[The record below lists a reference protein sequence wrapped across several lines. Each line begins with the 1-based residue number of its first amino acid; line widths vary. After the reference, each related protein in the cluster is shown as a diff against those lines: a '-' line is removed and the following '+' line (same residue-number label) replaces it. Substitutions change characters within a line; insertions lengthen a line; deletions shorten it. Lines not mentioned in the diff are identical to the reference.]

1 MKTMKRFTALVLT
14 LVMAAML
21 AVSAYAAT
29 VVVKYKV
36 YVYTSQLT
44 FKQYDYSSSTTPS
57 TRNLTIL
64 ADSSLGSGSA
74 LFHVKYVNNTLAYC
88 IQPGV
93 RSDDSSNYVQG
104 SSGCWYNLPAS
115 VQSGIALALACGYP
129 SAEYGTAYG
138 DNNSSDIIGAEKWAA
153 TQAVIWDLICEYRS
167 PYDYRSWGSS
177 PFYGCVDTSRYP
189 TFALWYEKITAAM
202 QSAADIPSFAATSS
216 RWCDTIELTKD
227 TSGNYSASV
236 TDTNG
241 VLSDFNFAANSG
253 NGITFT
259 QRGNTLTITATPEAA
274 KGLSTE
280 KTYSATGSAYGI
292 DPDEA
297 VLCWYDSTGKY
308 QSLASYTGVGRDP
321 VKAYIKIKA
330 TVMEDKGS
338 LTINK
343 TDADTG
349 KALAGVTYRLY
360 DSAGNKVADAITDT
374 DGKAVFS
381 DLPLGSYTY
390 QEISAPEG
398 YVVDSTKYPIT
409 ITASALNITATRT
422 NALGKASVEIS
433 KVDADSKS
441 PLQNAGF
448 RLYDASGSQVAEGYT
463 DANGKLMFAN
473 LKLGSYTC
481 KEFQAPTGYELDETA
496 FPITLNQN
504 GQILEITRENKL
516 ITGSIEILK
525 VDADTGKAL
534 AGVVYRLF
542 DSEGNKI
549 ADGTTDANGKVTF
562 DTLKPGKYSYQEIST
577 VDGYQLD
584 DTKYDFSLTSENLN
598 VKVTR
603 ENKPVKGC
611 LTVHKVDVTGSPL
624 AGVEL
629 LLETSADGQTWAEAG
644 KITTDKTGIAKWD
657 DLKIGAQYRII
668 EAKAPAGYTLMT
680 EPVFTGVL
688 EANSPDVTI
697 TVCNS
702 AGFVLPFTGGV
713 GFTTYFLFAAL
724 MLCMGVYFCKKSN
737 ITKEI
742 NRT

>member
-1 MKTMKRFTALVLT
+1 MKTFKRFTALVLA

-74 LFHVKYVNNTLAYC
+74 LYHVKYVNGALAYC

-93 RSDDSSNYVQG
+93 RSDDSGNYVQG

-129 SAEYGTAYG
+129 SAEYGSAYG
-138 DNNSSDIIGAEKWAA
+138 DSNSSDIIDAEKWAA

-177 PFYGCVDTSRYP
+177 PFYNCVDTSRYP
-189 TFALWYEKITAAM
+189 TFALWYSEIVDAM
-202 QSAADIPSFAATSS
+202 QSATDIPSFAATSS

-227 TSGNYSASV
+227 SSGNYSASV

-241 VLSDFNFAANSG
+241 VLGDFNFSSNNG
-253 NGITFT
+253 NGITFS
-259 QRGNTLTITATPEAA
+259 QRGNTLTITATAEAA

-308 QSLASYTGVGRDP
+308 QSLASYTGTGLDP
-321 VKAYIKIKA
+321 VRAYIKIKA
-330 TVMEDKGS
+330 TVVDEKGS
-338 LTINK
+338 LTLNK

-360 DSAGNKVADAITDT
+360 DSAGNKVADVTTGT
-374 DGKAVFS
+374 DGKAVFA
-381 DLPLGSYTY
+381 DLPLSSYTY

-398 YVVDSTKYPIT
+398 YVVDDTKYQIT
-409 ITASALNITATRT
+409 ITTETLNITETRT
-422 NALGKASVEIS
+422 N
-433 KVDADSKS
+433 
-441 PLQNAGF
+441 
-448 RLYDASGSQVAEGYT
+448 
-463 DANGKLMFAN
+463 
-473 LKLGSYTC
+473 
-481 KEFQAPTGYELDETA
+481 
-496 FPITLNQN
+496 
-504 GQILEITRENKL
+504 TRAK
-516 ITGSIEILK
+516 GSI
-525 VDADTGKAL
+525 
-534 AGVVYRLF
+534 
-542 DSEGNKI
+542 
-549 ADGTTDANGKVTF
+549 
-562 DTLKPGKYSYQEIST
+562 T
-577 VDGYQLD
+577 V
-584 DTKYDFSLTSENLN
+584 
-598 VKVTR
+598 R
-603 ENKPVKGC
+603 
-611 LTVHKVDVTGSPL
+611 KVDVTGSPL
-624 AGVEL
+624 TGAEL
-629 LLETSADGQTWAEAG
+629 MLETSADGQTWMEVG
-644 KITTDKTGIAKWD
+644 KITPDSTGVAKWEN
-657 DLKIGAQYRII
+657 LKIGAQYRVT
-668 EAKAPAGYTLMT
+668 ETKAPAGYTLLT
-680 EPVFTGVL
+680 EPLFTGAL
-688 EANSPDVTI
+688 DSSNRDITI
-697 TVCNS
+697 TACNS

-713 GFTTYFLFAAL
+713 GFTPYILFAAL

-737 ITKEI
+737 IKKETTK
-742 NRT
+742 

>member
-1 MKTMKRFTALVLT
+1 MKTMKHFTALVLA

-74 LFHVKYVNNTLAYC
+74 LYHLKYVNGTVAYC

-129 SAEYGTAYG
+129 SAEYGIAYG
-138 DNNSSDIIGAEKWAA
+138 DSNSGDIVNAEKWAA
-153 TQAVIWDLICEYRS
+153 TQAIIWDLICEYRS

-177 PFYGCVDTSRYP
+177 PFYNCVDTSRYP
-189 TFALWYEKITAAM
+189 TFALWYSEIVDAM
-202 QSAADIPSFAATSS
+202 QSATDIPSFAATSS

-227 TSGNYSASV
+227 ASGNYSASV
-236 TDTNG
+236 TDNNG
-241 VLSDFNFAANSG
+241 VLGDFNFSSNNG
-253 NGITFT
+253 NGITFS

-274 KGLSTE
+274 KSLSTE

-330 TVMEDKGS
+330 TVADEVGS

-343 TDADTG
+343 VDADTG
-349 KALAGVTYRLY
+349 KALAGVTYRLF
-360 DSAGNKVADAITDT
+360 DSAGNKITDVTTGT
-374 DGKAVFS
+374 DGMAVFS
-381 DLPLGSYTY
+381 DLPLGSYSY

-398 YVVDSTKYPIT
+398 YVVDNTKYQIT
-409 ITASALNITATRT
+409 ITTGTLNITETRT
-422 NALGKASVEIS
+422 NIMAKG
-433 KVDADSKS
+433 
-441 PLQNAGF
+441 
-448 RLYDASGSQVAEGYT
+448 
-463 DANGKLMFAN
+463 
-473 LKLGSYTC
+473 
-481 KEFQAPTGYELDETA
+481 
-496 FPITLNQN
+496 
-504 GQILEITRENKL
+504 
-516 ITGSIEILK
+516 
-525 VDADTGKAL
+525 
-534 AGVVYRLF
+534 
-542 DSEGNKI
+542 
-549 ADGTTDANGKVTF
+549 
-562 DTLKPGKYSYQEIST
+562 
-577 VDGYQLD
+577 
-584 DTKYDFSLTSENLN
+584 SLT
-598 VKVTR
+598 VR
-603 ENKPVKGC
+603 
-611 LTVHKVDVTGSPL
+611 KVDVTGSPL
-624 AGVEL
+624 AGAEL
-629 LLETSADGQTWAEAG
+629 LLETSTDGQTWTAVG

-657 DLKIGAQYRII
+657 DLKIGAQYRVT
-668 EAKAPAGYTLMT
+668 ETKAPTGYTLMA
-680 EPVFTGVL
+680 EPLFTGTL
-688 EANSPDVTI
+688 DNTNPDVTI
-697 TVCNS
+697 TACNS

-713 GFTTYFLFAAL
+713 GFTTYFMFAAL
-724 MLCMGVYFCKKSN
+724 MLCMSVYFCKKTN
-737 ITKEI
+737 LIKEKTK
-742 NRT
+742 

>member
-1 MKTMKRFTALVLT
+1 MKHFTALVLA

-74 LFHVKYVNNTLAYC
+74 LYHLKYVNGTVAYC

-129 SAEYGTAYG
+129 SAEYGIAYG
-138 DNNSSDIIGAEKWAA
+138 DSNSGDIVNAEKWAA
-153 TQAVIWDLICEYRS
+153 TQAIIWDLICEYRS

-177 PFYGCVDTSRYP
+177 PFYNCVDTSRYP
-189 TFALWYEKITAAM
+189 TFALWYSEIVDAM
-202 QSAADIPSFAATSS
+202 QSATDIPSFAATSS

-227 TSGNYSASV
+227 ASGNYSASV
-236 TDTNG
+236 TDGNG
-241 VLSDFNFAANSG
+241 VLDDFNFASNSG

-308 QSLASYTGVGRDP
+308 QSLASYTGTGLDP
-321 VKAYIKIKA
+321 VRAYIKIKA
-330 TVMEDKGS
+330 TVTEDKGS

-360 DSAGNKVADAITDT
+360 DSAGNKVADVTTGT

-390 QEISAPEG
+390 QEISAPSG
-398 YVVDSTKYPIT
+398 YVADDTKYQIT
-409 ITASALNITATRT
+409 ITSTTLNITETRT

-433 KVDADSKS
+433 KVDADSNT
-441 PLQNAGF
+441 PLQGAGF

-463 DANGKLMFAN
+463 DANGKLTFTG

-481 KEFQAPTGYELDETA
+481 KEFQAPAGYELDDTV
-496 FPITLNQN
+496 FPIVLNQN
-504 GQILEITRENKL
+504 GQVLKVTRENKL

-525 VDADTGKAL
+525 VDADTKQPL

-542 DSEGNKI
+542 DADGNKI
-549 ADGTTDANGKVTF
+549 TDGTTDANGKVTF
-562 DTLKPGKYSYQEIST
+562 DNLKPGKYSYQEIST

-584 DTKYDFSLTSENLN
+584 ETKYDFSLTSENLN

-611 LTVHKVDVTGSPL
+611 LTVRKVDVTGSPL
-624 AGVEL
+624 AGAEL
-629 LLETSADGQTWAEAG
+629 MLETSTDGKTWSEVG
-644 KITTDKTGIAKWD
+644 RVTTDKTGIAKWS
-657 DLKIGAQYRII
+657 DLKTGAQYRVT
-668 EAKAPAGYTLMT
+668 ETKTPAGYTLLT
-680 EPVFTGVL
+680 EPLFSGTL
-688 EANSPDVTI
+688 DSSNRDVTI
-697 TVCNS
+697 TACNN
-702 AGFVLPFTGGV
+702 AGFALPFTGGT
-713 GFTTYFLFAAL
+713 GFTTYILFAVLAL
-724 MLCMGVYFCKKSN
+724 MAGVCFCKKIEMKEN
-737 ITKEI
+737 TK
-742 NRT
+742 

>member
-1 MKTMKRFTALVLT
+1 MKTFKRFTALVLA

-74 LFHVKYVNNTLAYC
+74 LYHVKYVDGALAYC

-138 DNNSSDIIGAEKWAA
+138 DSNSSDIIGAEKWAA

-177 PFYGCVDTSRYP
+177 PFYNCVDTSRYP
-189 TFALWYEKITAAM
+189 TFALWYSEIVDAM
-202 QSAADIPSFAATSS
+202 QSATDIPSFAATSS

-241 VLSDFNFAANSG
+241 VLGDFNFANNSG

-259 QRGNTLTITATPEAA
+259 QRGNTLTITATAEAA

-308 QSLASYTGVGRDP
+308 QSLASYTGTGLDP
-321 VKAYIKIKA
+321 VRAYIKIKA
-330 TVMEDKGS
+330 TVTEDKGS

-349 KALAGVTYRLY
+349 KALAGVTYRLF
-360 DSAGNKVADAITDT
+360 DSAGNKIADVTTGT
-374 DGKAVFS
+374 DGKAVFA
-381 DLPLGSYTY
+381 DLPLGSYSY
-390 QEISAPEG
+390 QEISAPSG
-398 YVVDSTKYPIT
+398 YVVDNTKYQIT

-433 KVDADSKS
+433 KVEADSDT
-441 PLQNAGF
+441 PLQGAGF

-463 DANGKLMFAN
+463 DANGKLTFVD

-481 KEFQAPTGYELDETA
+481 KEFQAPTGYVLDDTA
-496 FPITLNQN
+496 FPIALNQN
-504 GQILEITRENKL
+504 GQVLKVARENKL

-525 VDADTGKAL
+525 VDADTKQPLG
-534 AGVVYRLF
+534 GVVYRLF
-542 DSEGNKI
+542 DADGNKI
-549 ADGTTDANGKVTF
+549 ADGTTDTNGKVTF
-562 DTLKPGKYSYQEIST
+562 DNLKPGSYSYQETST
-577 VDGYQLD
+577 VAGYQLD

-611 LTVHKVDVTGSPL
+611 LTVRKVDVTGSSL
-624 AGVEL
+624 VGAEL
-629 LLETSADGQTWAEAG
+629 LLETSTDGKAWTEVSR
-644 KITTDKTGIAKWD
+644 ITTDKTGIAQWT
-657 DLKIGAQYRII
+657 DLKIGAQYRVTETI
-668 EAKAPAGYTLMT
+668 APAGYTLMT
-680 EPVFTGVL
+680 EPLFTGAL
-688 EANSPDVTI
+688 DSSNPDVTI
-697 TVCNS
+697 TACNS
-702 AGFVLPFTGGV
+702 AGFVLPFTGSA
-713 GFTTYFLFAAL
+713 GFAPYILFAAL
-724 MLCMGVYFCKKSN
+724 ALMAGVYFCKKSN
-737 ITKEI
+737 IKEK
-742 NRT
+742 N

>member
-1 MKTMKRFTALVLT
+1 MKTMKRFTALILA

-74 LFHVKYVNNTLAYC
+74 LYHVKYVNGALAYC

-138 DNNSSDIIGAEKWAA
+138 DSNSSDIIGAEKWGA

-167 PYDYRSWGSS
+167 PYDYRSWGTS
-177 PFYGCVDTSRYP
+177 PFYTCVDTSRYP
-189 TFALWYEKITAAM
+189 TFALWYSEIVDAM
-202 QSAADIPSFAATSS
+202 QSATDIPSFAATSS

-241 VLSDFNFAANSG
+241 VLGDFNFANNSG
-253 NGITFT
+253 NGITFS

-274 KGLSTE
+274 KGLASE

-308 QSLASYTGVGRDP
+308 QSLASYTGTGLDP
-321 VKAYIKIKA
+321 VRAYIKIKA
-330 TVMEDKGS
+330 TVTEDKGS

-349 KALAGVTYRLY
+349 KALAGVTYWLY
-360 DSAGNKVADAITDT
+360 DASGNKVADVTTGT
-374 DGKAVFS
+374 DGMAVFS

-398 YVVDSTKYPIT
+398 YVVDDTKYPIT
-409 ITASALNITATRT
+409 ITTETLNITETRT
-422 NALGKASVEIS
+422 NALAK
-433 KVDADSKS
+433 
-441 PLQNAGF
+441 
-448 RLYDASGSQVAEGYT
+448 GSLT
-463 DANGKLMFAN
+463 IN
-473 LKLGSYTC
+473 
-481 KEFQAPTGYELDETA
+481 
-496 FPITLNQN
+496 
-504 GQILEITRENKL
+504 
-516 ITGSIEILK
+516 K

-534 AGVVYRLF
+534 AGVTYRLF
-542 DSEGNKI
+542 DSAGNKV
-549 ADGTTDANGKVTF
+549 ADATSGTNGKAVFT
-562 DTLKPGKYSYQEIST
+562 DLPLGSYIYQEISAPE
-577 VDGYQLD
+577 GYVVD
-584 DTKYDFSLTSENLN
+584 DTKYPITITTGTLNITETRTNTMAKGSLT
-598 VKVTR
+598 VR
-603 ENKPVKGC
+603 
-611 LTVHKVDVTGSPL
+611 KVDVTGSPL
-624 AGVEL
+624 AGAEL
-629 LLETSADGQTWAEAG
+629 LLETSTDGKSWTEVS
-644 KITTDKTGIAKWD
+644 KLTTDKTGVAQWN
-657 DLKIGAQYRII
+657 DLKIGVQYRVT
-668 EAKAPAGYTLMT
+668 ETKAPAGYTLMT
-680 EPVFTGVL
+680 EPLFTGTL
-688 EANSPDVTI
+688 DSDSPDVTI
-697 TVCNS
+697 TACNS

-724 MLCMGVYFCKKSN
+724 ALMAGVYFCKKSARH
-737 ITKEI
+737 EMAG
-742 NRT
+742 

>member
-1 MKTMKRFTALVLT
+1 MKVFKSMTALILA

-36 YVYTSQLT
+36 YVYTNQLT

-74 LFHVKYVNNTLAYC
+74 LYHTKYVDGALAYC

-93 RSDDSSNYVQG
+93 RSDDSRNYVQG

-177 PFYGCVDTSRYP
+177 PFFGCVDTSRYP
-189 TFALWYEKITAAM
+189 TFELWYREIVDAM
-202 QSAADIPSFAATSS
+202 QSATDIPSFAATSS

-227 TSGNYSASV
+227 ASGSYSASV

-241 VLSDFNFAANSG
+241 VLGDFNFASNSG
-253 NGITFT
+253 NGIAFT

-274 KGLSTE
+274 KGLTSE

-308 QSLASYTGVGRDP
+308 QSLASYTGTGLDP
-321 VKAYIKIKA
+321 VRAYIKIKA
-330 TVMEDKGS
+330 TVTEDKGS
-338 LTINK
+338 LTISK

-349 KALAGVTYRLY
+349 KALAGVTYRLF
-360 DSAGNKVADAITDT
+360 DSTGNKIADATT
-374 DGKAVFS
+374 GADGMAVFS

-390 QEISAPEG
+390 QEISAPSG

-409 ITASALNITATRT
+409 ITASALDITATHT
-422 NALGKASVEIS
+422 NALGKADVEIS
-433 KVDADSKS
+433 KVDADSDT
-441 PLQNAGF
+441 PLQGAGF
-448 RLYDASGSQVAEGYT
+448 RLYDASGNQVAEGYT
-463 DANGKLMFAN
+463 DANGKLTFAD

-481 KEFQAPTGYELDETA
+481 KEFQAPTGYVLDDTA
-496 FPITLNQN
+496 FSVALNQN
-504 GQILEITRENKL
+504 GQTLKVTRENKL
-516 ITGSIEILK
+516 ITSSIEILK
-525 VDADTGKAL
+525 VDADTKQPL
-534 AGVVYRLF
+534 AGVTYRIF
-542 DSEGNKI
+542 DADGNKI
-549 ADGTTDANGKVTF
+549 TDGTTDANGKVTF
-562 DTLKPGKYSYQEIST
+562 DNLKPGKYSYQEIST

-584 DTKYDFSLTSENLN
+584 ETKYDFSLTSENLN

-603 ENKPVKGC
+603 ENKPVKGY
-611 LTVHKVDVTGSPL
+611 LTVRKVDVTGSPL
-624 AGVEL
+624 AGAEL
-629 LLETSADGQTWAEAG
+629 LLETSRDGQNWAEVSI
-644 KITTDKTGIAKWD
+644 ITTDKTGVAKWD
-657 DLKIGAQYRII
+657 NLKIGVQYRIT
-668 EAKAPAGYTLMT
+668 EVKAPAGYTLMT
-680 EPVFTGVL
+680 EPLFTGTL
-688 EANSPDVTI
+688 DSSNPDVTI
-697 TVCNS
+697 TACNS
-702 AGFVLPFTGGV
+702 AGFILPFTGSA

-724 MLCMGVYFCKKSN
+724 MLCMGVYFCKKSY

-742 NRT
+742 N

>member
-1 MKTMKRFTALVLT
+1 MKTFKRFTALVLA

-104 SSGCWYNLPAS
+104 SSGCWYNLPAA

-138 DNNSSDIIGAEKWAA
+138 DSNSSDIIGAEKWAA

-189 TFALWYEKITAAM
+189 TFALWYEKITDAM

-241 VLSDFNFAANSG
+241 VLGDFNFANNSG
-253 NGITFT
+253 NGITFS
-259 QRGNTLTITATPEAA
+259 QRGNTLTITVTPEAA

-308 QSLASYTGVGRDP
+308 QSLASYTGTGLDP
-321 VKAYIKIKA
+321 VSAYIKIKA
-330 TVMEDKGS
+330 TVTEDKGS

-349 KALAGVTYRLY
+349 KALAGVTYWLY
-360 DSAGNKVADAITDT
+360 DSAGNKIADTTTGT

-381 DLPLGSYTY
+381 GLPLSSYTY

-398 YVVDSTKYPIT
+398 YV
-409 ITASALNITATRT
+409 
-422 NALGKASVEIS
+422 
-433 KVDADSKS
+433 
-441 PLQNAGF
+441 
-448 RLYDASGSQVAEGYT
+448 
-463 DANGKLMFAN
+463 M
-473 LKLGSYTC
+473 
-481 KEFQAPTGYELDETA
+481 
-496 FPITLNQN
+496 
-504 GQILEITRENKL
+504 
-516 ITGSIEILK
+516 
-525 VDADTGKAL
+525 
-534 AGVVYRLF
+534 
-542 DSEGNKI
+542 
-549 ADGTTDANGKVTF
+549 
-562 DTLKPGKYSYQEIST
+562 
-577 VDGYQLD
+577 D
-584 DTKYDFSLTSENLN
+584 DTKYQITITTGTLNITETRTNTMAKGSLTG
-598 VKVTR
+598 R
-603 ENKPVKGC
+603 
-611 LTVHKVDVTGSPL
+611 KVDVTGSPL
-624 AGVEL
+624 AGAEL
-629 LLETSADGQTWAEAG
+629 LLETSADGKNWTEVG
-644 KITTDKTGIAKWD
+644 KITTDKTGIAQWN
-657 DLKIGAQYRII
+657 DLKIGVQYRVT
-668 EAKAPAGYTLMT
+668 ETKAPAGYTLMT
-680 EPVFTGVL
+680 EPLFTGTL
-688 EANSPDVTI
+688 DSDSPDVTI
-697 TVCNS
+697 TACNS

-724 MLCMGVYFCKKSN
+724 ALMTGVYFCKKSY
-737 ITKEI
+737 ITKET
-742 NRT
+742 N

>member
-1 MKTMKRFTALVLT
+1 MKVFKSMTALILA

-74 LFHVKYVNNTLAYC
+74 LYHVKYVNGALAYC

-138 DNNSSDIIGAEKWAA
+138 DSNSSDIIGAEKWAA

-189 TFALWYEKITAAM
+189 TFALWYEKITDAM

-227 TSGNYSASV
+227 ASGNYSASV

-241 VLSDFNFAANSG
+241 VLGDFNFANNSG
-253 NGITFT
+253 NGITFS

-274 KGLSTE
+274 KGLASE

-308 QSLASYTGVGRDP
+308 QSLASYTGTGLDP
-321 VKAYIKIKA
+321 VRAYIKIKA
-330 TVMEDKGS
+330 TVTEDKGS

-349 KALAGVTYRLY
+349 KALAGVTYWLY
-360 DSAGNKVADAITDT
+360 DASGNKVADVTTGT
-374 DGKAVFS
+374 DGMAVFS

-398 YVVDSTKYPIT
+398 YVVDDTKYPIT
-409 ITASALNITATRT
+409 ITTETLNITETRT
-422 NALGKASVEIS
+422 NTMAKG
-433 KVDADSKS
+433 
-441 PLQNAGF
+441 
-448 RLYDASGSQVAEGYT
+448 
-463 DANGKLMFAN
+463 
-473 LKLGSYTC
+473 
-481 KEFQAPTGYELDETA
+481 
-496 FPITLNQN
+496 
-504 GQILEITRENKL
+504 
-516 ITGSIEILK
+516 
-525 VDADTGKAL
+525 
-534 AGVVYRLF
+534 
-542 DSEGNKI
+542 
-549 ADGTTDANGKVTF
+549 
-562 DTLKPGKYSYQEIST
+562 
-577 VDGYQLD
+577 
-584 DTKYDFSLTSENLN
+584 SLT
-598 VKVTR
+598 VR
-603 ENKPVKGC
+603 
-611 LTVHKVDVTGSPL
+611 KVDVTGSPL
-624 AGVEL
+624 AGADL
-629 LLETSADGQTWAEAG
+629 LLETSTDGQTWTEVSR
-644 KITTDKTGIAKWD
+644 ITSDKTGIAKWD

-697 TVCNS
+697 TACNS

-713 GFTTYFLFAAL
+713 GFAPYILFAAL
-724 MLCMGVYFCKKSN
+724 MLCMGVYFCKKS
-737 ITKEI
+737 IIKKET
-742 NRT
+742 N

>member
-1 MKTMKRFTALVLT
+1 MKVFKRFTALVLA

-29 VVVKYKV
+29 VVVKYRV

-74 LFHVKYVNNTLAYC
+74 LYHVKYVNGALAYC

-129 SAEYGTAYG
+129 SAEYGSAYG
-138 DNNSSDIIGAEKWAA
+138 DSNSSDIVNAEKWAA

-167 PYDYRSWGSS
+167 PYDYRSWGTS
-177 PFYGCVDTSRYP
+177 PFYTCVDTSRYP
-189 TFALWYEKITAAM
+189 TFALWYSEIVDAM
-202 QSAADIPSFAATSS
+202 QSATDIPSFAATSS
-216 RWCDTIELTKD
+216 RWRDTIELTKD
-227 TSGNYSASV
+227 ASGNYSASV

-241 VLSDFNFAANSG
+241 VLSDFNFASNSG

-330 TVMEDKGS
+330 TVTEDKGS

-349 KALAGVTYRLY
+349 KALAGVTYRLF
-360 DSAGNKVADAITDT
+360 DSAGNKIADATT
-374 DGKAVFS
+374 GANGKAVFS

-398 YVVDSTKYPIT
+398 YVVDDTKYQIT
-409 ITASALNITATRT
+409 IATEALNITETRT
-422 NALGKASVEIS
+422 NTMAKG
-433 KVDADSKS
+433 
-441 PLQNAGF
+441 
-448 RLYDASGSQVAEGYT
+448 
-463 DANGKLMFAN
+463 
-473 LKLGSYTC
+473 
-481 KEFQAPTGYELDETA
+481 
-496 FPITLNQN
+496 
-504 GQILEITRENKL
+504 
-516 ITGSIEILK
+516 
-525 VDADTGKAL
+525 
-534 AGVVYRLF
+534 
-542 DSEGNKI
+542 
-549 ADGTTDANGKVTF
+549 
-562 DTLKPGKYSYQEIST
+562 
-577 VDGYQLD
+577 
-584 DTKYDFSLTSENLN
+584 SLT
-598 VKVTR
+598 VR
-603 ENKPVKGC
+603 
-611 LTVHKVDVTGSPL
+611 KVDVTGSPL
-624 AGVEL
+624 AGAEL
-629 LLETSADGQTWAEAG
+629 LLETSTDGQTWTEVG
-644 KITTDKTGIAKWD
+644 KITTDKTGIAKWG

-697 TVCNS
+697 TACNS

-713 GFTTYFLFAAL
+713 GFAPYILFAAL
-724 MLCMGVYFCKKSN
+724 MLCMGVYFCKKS
-737 ITKEI
+737 IIKKET
-742 NRT
+742 N

>member
-1 MKTMKRFTALVLT
+1 LKTVKRFTALVLA

-74 LFHVKYVNNTLAYC
+74 LYHVKYVNGALAYC

-104 SSGCWYNLPAS
+104 SSGCWYNLPAA

-138 DNNSSDIIGAEKWAA
+138 DSNSSDIIGAEKWAA

-177 PFYGCVDTSRYP
+177 PFYNCVDTSRYP
-189 TFALWYEKITAAM
+189 TFALWYSEIVDAM
-202 QSAADIPSFAATSS
+202 QSATDIPSFAATSS

-227 TSGNYSASV
+227 SSGNYSASV

-241 VLSDFNFAANSG
+241 VLGDFNFSSNNG
-253 NGITFT
+253 NGITFS
-259 QRGNTLTITATPEAA
+259 QRGNTLTITATAEAA

-308 QSLASYTGVGRDP
+308 QSLASYTGTGLDP
-321 VKAYIKIKA
+321 VRAYIKIKA
-330 TVMEDKGS
+330 TVADEVGR

-343 TDADTG
+343 VDADTG
-349 KALAGVTYRLY
+349 KVLAGVTYRLF
-360 DSAGNKVADAITDT
+360 DSAGNKIADVTTGA

-390 QEISAPEG
+390 QEISAPDG
-398 YVVDSTKYPIT
+398 YVVDNTKYPIT
-409 ITASALNITATRT
+409 ITTGTLNITETRT
-422 NALGKASVEIS
+422 NTMAKG
-433 KVDADSKS
+433 
-441 PLQNAGF
+441 
-448 RLYDASGSQVAEGYT
+448 
-463 DANGKLMFAN
+463 
-473 LKLGSYTC
+473 
-481 KEFQAPTGYELDETA
+481 
-496 FPITLNQN
+496 
-504 GQILEITRENKL
+504 
-516 ITGSIEILK
+516 
-525 VDADTGKAL
+525 
-534 AGVVYRLF
+534 
-542 DSEGNKI
+542 
-549 ADGTTDANGKVTF
+549 
-562 DTLKPGKYSYQEIST
+562 
-577 VDGYQLD
+577 
-584 DTKYDFSLTSENLN
+584 SLT
-598 VKVTR
+598 VR
-603 ENKPVKGC
+603 
-611 LTVHKVDVTGSPL
+611 KVDVTGSPL
-624 AGVEL
+624 AGAEL
-629 LLETSADGQTWAEAG
+629 LLETSTDGKSWTEVS
-644 KITTDKTGIAKWD
+644 KLTTDKAGIAKWD
-657 DLKIGAQYRII
+657 DLKIGAQYRVT
-668 EAKAPAGYTLMT
+668 EVKAPAGYTLMA
-680 EPVFTGVL
+680 EPLFTGTL
-688 EANSPDVTI
+688 DNTNPDVTI
-697 TVCNS
+697 TACNS

-713 GFTTYFLFAAL
+713 GFTPYIMFAAL
-724 MLCMGVYFCKKSN
+724 MLCMGVYFCKKTN
-737 ITKEI
+737 LIKEKTK
-742 NRT
+742 

>member
-1 MKTMKRFTALVLT
+1 MTALILA
-14 LVMAAML
+14 LVMVAML

-74 LFHVKYVNNTLAYC
+74 LYHLKYVNGTVAYC

-138 DNNSSDIIGAEKWAA
+138 DSNSSDIIGAEKWAA

-177 PFYGCVDTSRYP
+177 PFYNCVDTSRYP
-189 TFALWYEKITAAM
+189 TFALWYEKITDAM

-227 TSGNYSASV
+227 SSGNYSASV

-241 VLSDFNFAANSG
+241 VLSDFNFASNSG
-253 NGITFT
+253 NGITFS
-259 QRGNTLTITATPEAA
+259 QRGNTLTITATAEAA

-330 TVMEDKGS
+330 TVTEDKGS

-343 TDADTG
+343 VDADTG
-349 KALAGVTYRLY
+349 KALAGVTYRLF
-360 DSAGNKVADAITDT
+360 DSAGNKIADVTTGT
-374 DGKAVFS
+374 DGMAAFS
-381 DLPLGSYTY
+381 DLPLGSYSY
-390 QEISAPEG
+390 QEISAPSG
-398 YVVDSTKYPIT
+398 YVVDDTKYQIT
-409 ITASALNITATRT
+409 ITSTTLNITETRT

-433 KVDADSKS
+433 KVDADSET
-441 PLQNAGF
+441 PLQGAGF

-463 DANGKLMFAN
+463 DANGKLTFTG

-481 KEFQAPTGYELDETA
+481 KEFQAPAGYELDDTV
-496 FPITLNQN
+496 FPIVLNQN
-504 GQILEITRENKL
+504 EQILKVTRENKL

-525 VDADTGKAL
+525 VDADTKKPL

-542 DSEGNKI
+542 DADGNKI
-549 ADGTTDANGKVTF
+549 TNGTTDANGKLTF
-562 DTLKPGKYSYQEIST
+562 DNLKPGSYSYQEIST

-584 DTKYDFSLTSENLN
+584 ETKYNFSLTSENLN

-611 LTVHKVDVTGSPL
+611 LTVRKVDVTGSPL
-624 AGVEL
+624 AGAEL
-629 LLETSADGQTWAEAG
+629 LLETSTDGQTWAEVSI
-644 KITTDKTGIAKWD
+644 ITTDKTGVAKWD
-657 DLKIGAQYRII
+657 NLKIGVQYRIT
-668 EAKAPAGYTLMT
+668 EVKAPAGYTLMT
-680 EPVFTGVL
+680 EPLFVGTL
-688 EANSPDVTI
+688 DNTNPDVTI
-697 TVCNS
+697 TACNS
-702 AGFVLPFTGGV
+702 AGFVLPFTGGN
-713 GFTTYFLFAAL
+713 GFIVPTMFAAL
-724 MLCMGVYFCKKSN
+724 AAFAGVYFYKKSN
-737 ITKEI
+737 IKEK
-742 NRT
+742 N

>member
-1 MKTMKRFTALVLT
+1 MKTFKRFTALVLA

-104 SSGCWYNLPAS
+104 SSGCWYNLPAA

-138 DNNSSDIIGAEKWAA
+138 DSNSSDIIGAEKWAA

-177 PFYGCVDTSRYP
+177 PFYNCVDTSRYP
-189 TFALWYEKITAAM
+189 TFALWYSEIVDAM
-202 QSAADIPSFAATSS
+202 QSATDIPSFAATSS

-227 TSGNYSASV
+227 ASGNYNASV
-236 TDTNG
+236 TDNNG
-241 VLSDFNFAANSG
+241 VLGDFNFSSNNG
-253 NGITFT
+253 NGITFS
-259 QRGNTLTITATPEAA
+259 QRGNTLTITATAEAA

-308 QSLASYTGVGRDP
+308 QSLASYTGTGLDP
-321 VKAYIKIKA
+321 VRAYIKIKA
-330 TVMEDKGS
+330 TVADEVGR

-349 KALAGVTYRLY
+349 KALAGVTYRLF
-360 DSAGNKVADAITDT
+360 DSAGNKIADVTTGA
-374 DGKAVFS
+374 DGKAVFA
-381 DLPLGSYTY
+381 DLPLSSYTY

-398 YVVDSTKYPIT
+398 YVVDDTKYQIT
-409 ITASALNITATRT
+409 ITTETLNITETRT
-422 NALGKASVEIS
+422 N
-433 KVDADSKS
+433 
-441 PLQNAGF
+441 
-448 RLYDASGSQVAEGYT
+448 
-463 DANGKLMFAN
+463 
-473 LKLGSYTC
+473 
-481 KEFQAPTGYELDETA
+481 
-496 FPITLNQN
+496 
-504 GQILEITRENKL
+504 TRAK
-516 ITGSIEILK
+516 GSI
-525 VDADTGKAL
+525 
-534 AGVVYRLF
+534 
-542 DSEGNKI
+542 
-549 ADGTTDANGKVTF
+549 
-562 DTLKPGKYSYQEIST
+562 T
-577 VDGYQLD
+577 V
-584 DTKYDFSLTSENLN
+584 
-598 VKVTR
+598 R
-603 ENKPVKGC
+603 
-611 LTVHKVDVTGSPL
+611 KVDVTGSPL
-624 AGVEL
+624 TGAEL
-629 LLETSADGQTWAEAG
+629 MLETSADGQTWMEVG
-644 KITTDKTGIAKWD
+644 KITPDSTGVAKWEN
-657 DLKIGAQYRII
+657 LKIGAQYRVT
-668 EAKAPAGYTLMT
+668 ETKAPAGYTLLT
-680 EPVFTGVL
+680 EPLFTGAL
-688 EANSPDVTI
+688 DSSNRDITI
-697 TVCNS
+697 TACNS

-713 GFTTYFLFAAL
+713 GFTPYILFAAL

-737 ITKEI
+737 IKKETTK
-742 NRT
+742 

>member
-1 MKTMKRFTALVLT
+1 MKTFKRITALILA

-74 LFHVKYVNNTLAYC
+74 LYHVKYVNGALAYC

-138 DNNSSDIIGAEKWAA
+138 DSNSSDIIGAEKWAA
-153 TQAVIWDLICEYRS
+153 TQAIIWDLICEYRS

-177 PFYGCVDTSRYP
+177 PFYNCVDTSRYP
-189 TFALWYEKITAAM
+189 TFALWYEKITDAM
-202 QSAADIPSFAATSS
+202 QSATDIPSFAATSS

-241 VLSDFNFAANSG
+241 VLGDFNFSSNSG
-253 NGITFT
+253 NGITFS
-259 QRGNTLTITATPEAA
+259 QRGNTLTITATAEAA

-308 QSLASYTGVGRDP
+308 QSLASYTGTGLDP
-321 VKAYIKIKA
+321 VRAYIKIKA
-330 TVMEDKGS
+330 TVADEVGSLTINKTDADTGKSLAGVTYRLYDNAGNKIADATTGANGKAVFSDLPLGSYTYQEISAPSGYVVDNTKYPITITTGTLNITETRTNALAKGS

-349 KALAGVTYRLY
+349 KALAGVTYRLF
-360 DSAGNKVADAITDT
+360 DSAGNKIADATT
-374 DGKAVFS
+374 GTNGKAVFS
-381 DLPLGSYTY
+381 DLPFGSYTY

-398 YVVDSTKYPIT
+398 YVVDNTKYPIT
-409 ITASALNITATRT
+409 ITTETLHITESRT
-422 NALGKASVEIS
+422 NAMAKG
-433 KVDADSKS
+433 
-441 PLQNAGF
+441 
-448 RLYDASGSQVAEGYT
+448 
-463 DANGKLMFAN
+463 
-473 LKLGSYTC
+473 
-481 KEFQAPTGYELDETA
+481 
-496 FPITLNQN
+496 
-504 GQILEITRENKL
+504 
-516 ITGSIEILK
+516 
-525 VDADTGKAL
+525 
-534 AGVVYRLF
+534 
-542 DSEGNKI
+542 
-549 ADGTTDANGKVTF
+549 
-562 DTLKPGKYSYQEIST
+562 
-577 VDGYQLD
+577 
-584 DTKYDFSLTSENLN
+584 SLT
-598 VKVTR
+598 VR
-603 ENKPVKGC
+603 
-611 LTVHKVDVTGSPL
+611 KVDVTGSPL
-624 AGVEL
+624 AGAEL
-629 LLETSADGQTWAEAG
+629 LLETSADGQTWTAVG

-657 DLKIGAQYRII
+657 DLKIGAQYRVT
-668 EAKAPAGYTLMT
+668 ETKAPAGYTLMA
-680 EPVFTGVL
+680 EPLFTGVL
-688 EANSPDVTI
+688 DNTNPDVTI
-697 TVCNS
+697 TACNS
-702 AGFVLPFTGGV
+702 AGFVLPFTGSA
-713 GFTTYFLFAAL
+713 GFAPYILFAAL
-724 MLCMGVYFCKKSN
+724 MLCMGVYFCKKSDFMKET
-737 ITKEI
+737 TK
-742 NRT
+742 

>member
-1 MKTMKRFTALVLT
+1 MKAFKRFTALVLA

-74 LFHVKYVNNTLAYC
+74 LYHVKYVNGAVAYC
-88 IQPGV
+88 IQPGA

-104 SSGCWYNLPAS
+104 SSGCWYNLPAA

-138 DNNSSDIIGAEKWAA
+138 DSNSSDIIGAEKWAA

-177 PFYGCVDTSRYP
+177 PFYNCVDTSRYP
-189 TFALWYEKITAAM
+189 TFALWYSEIVDAM
-202 QSAADIPSFAATSS
+202 QSATDIPSFAATSS

-227 TSGNYSASV
+227 SSGNYSASV
-236 TDTNG
+236 TDSNG
-241 VLSDFNFAANSG
+241 VLGDFNFSSNSG
-253 NGITFT
+253 NGITFS
-259 QRGNTLTITATPEAA
+259 QKGNTLTITATPEAA
-274 KGLSTE
+274 KNLNTE
-280 KTYSATGSAYGI
+280 KTYSATGSAYGV

-308 QSLASYTGVGRDP
+308 QSLASYTGTGLDP
-321 VKAYIKIKA
+321 VRAYIKIKA
-330 TVMEDKGS
+330 TVTEDKGS
-338 LTINK
+338 LTVNK

-360 DSAGNKVADAITDT
+360 DSAGNKVADVTTGT

-381 DLPLGSYTY
+381 DLPLGSYSY
-390 QEISAPEG
+390 QEISAPSG
-398 YVVDSTKYPIT
+398 YVVDNTKYPIT
-409 ITASALNITATRT
+409 ITSTTLNITATRT

-433 KVDADSKS
+433 KVDADSNT
-441 PLQNAGF
+441 PLQGAGF
-448 RLYDASGSQVAEGYT
+448 RLYDASGNQVAEGYT
-463 DANGKLMFAN
+463 DANGKLTFTG
-473 LKLGSYTC
+473 LKLGNYTC
-481 KEFQAPTGYELDETA
+481 KEFQAPNGYVLDDAA
-496 FPITLNQN
+496 FPVVLNQN
-504 GQILEITRENKL
+504 GQVLKVTRENKL

-525 VDADTGKAL
+525 VDADTKQPL

-542 DSEGNKI
+542 DADGNKI
-549 ADGTTDANGKVTF
+549 TDGTTDANGKLTF
-562 DTLKPGKYSYQEIST
+562 DNLKPGSYGYQEIST

-584 DTKYDFSLTSENLN
+584 ETKYDFSLTSENLN
-598 VKVTR
+598 IKVTR
-603 ENKPVKGC
+603 ENKPIRGS
-611 LTVHKVDVTGSPL
+611 LTVRKVDVTGSPL
-624 AGVEL
+624 AGAEL
-629 LLETSADGQTWAEAG
+629 MLETSTDGQTWTEVSR
-644 KITTDKTGIAKWD
+644 ITTDKTGIARWD
-657 DLKIGAQYRII
+657 DLKIGAQYRVT
-668 EAKAPAGYTLMT
+668 EVKAPAGYTLMA
-680 EPVFTGVL
+680 EPLFTGVL
-688 EANSPDVTI
+688 DNTSPDVTI
-697 TVCNS
+697 TACNS

-724 MLCMGVYFCKKSN
+724 MLCMGVYFCKKSDLMKEK
-737 ITKEI
+737 TK
-742 NRT
+742 

>member
-1 MKTMKRFTALVLT
+1 MKTFKRFTALVLA

-44 FKQYDYSSSTTPS
+44 FKQYDYNSSTTPS

-74 LFHVKYVNNTLAYC
+74 LYHVKYVNGALAYC

-104 SSGCWYNLPAS
+104 SSGCWYNLPAA

-138 DNNSSDIIGAEKWAA
+138 DSNSSDIIGAEKWAA

-177 PFYGCVDTSRYP
+177 PFYNCVDTSRYP
-189 TFALWYEKITAAM
+189 TFALWYSEIVDAM
-202 QSAADIPSFAATSS
+202 QSATDIPSFAATSS

-241 VLSDFNFAANSG
+241 VLPDFNFASNSG
-253 NGITFT
+253 NGITFS

-274 KGLSTE
+274 KGLTSE

-308 QSLASYTGVGRDP
+308 QSLASYTGTGLDP
-321 VKAYIKIKA
+321 VRAYIKIKA
-330 TVMEDKGS
+330 TVADEVGS

-360 DSAGNKVADAITDT
+360 DSAGNKIADAITGA
-374 DGKAVFS
+374 DGKAIFS

-390 QEISAPEG
+390 QEISAPSG
-398 YVVDSTKYPIT
+398 YVVDNTKYPIT
-409 ITASALNITATRT
+409 IIASALNITATRT

-441 PLQNAGF
+441 PLQGAGF

-463 DANGKLMFAN
+463 GANGKLTFAD

-481 KEFQAPTGYELDETA
+481 KEFQAPTGYELDDTA
-496 FPITLNQN
+496 FPVVLNQN
-504 GQILEITRENKL
+504 GQVLKVTRENKL

-534 AGVVYRLF
+534 AGVTYRLY
-542 DSEGNKI
+542 DSAGNKI
-549 ADGTTDANGKVTF
+549 ADAITDTDGKAVF
-562 DTLKPGKYSYQEIST
+562 SGLALGSYIYQEISAPE
-577 VDGYQLD
+577 GYVVD
-584 DTKYDFSLTSENLN
+584 DTKYQITITTEALNITETRTNTMAKGSLT
-598 VKVTR
+598 VR
-603 ENKPVKGC
+603 
-611 LTVHKVDVTGSPL
+611 KVDVTGAPL
-624 AGVEL
+624 AGAEL
-629 LLETSADGQTWAEAG
+629 LLETSVDGQTWTEVS

-657 DLKIGAQYRII
+657 DLKIGAQYRVT
-668 EAKAPAGYTLMT
+668 EVKAPAGYTLMA
-680 EPVFTGVL
+680 EPLFTGVL
-688 EANSPDVTI
+688 DNTNPDVTI
-697 TVCNS
+697 TACNS

-713 GFTTYFLFAAL
+713 GFTTYFMFAAL
-724 MLCMGVYFCKKSN
+724 MLCMGVYFCKKSY
-737 ITKEI
+737 ITK
-742 NRT
+742 TC

>member
-1 MKTMKRFTALVLT
+1 MKTFKRFTALVLA

-74 LFHVKYVNNTLAYC
+74 LYHVKYVDGALAYC

-138 DNNSSDIIGAEKWAA
+138 DSNSSDIIGAEKWAA

-167 PYDYRSWGSS
+167 PYDYRSWGTS
-177 PFYGCVDTSRYP
+177 PFYTCVDTSRYP
-189 TFALWYEKITAAM
+189 TFELWYREIVDAM
-202 QSAADIPSFAATSS
+202 QSATDIPSFAATSS
-216 RWCDTIELTKD
+216 RWCDTIELVKD
-227 TSGNYSASV
+227 ASGNYSASV

-241 VLSDFNFAANSG
+241 VLSDFNFASNSG

-259 QRGNTLTITATPEAA
+259 QRGNTLTITATAEAA

-308 QSLASYTGVGRDP
+308 QSLASYTGTGLDP
-321 VKAYIKIKA
+321 VRAYIKIKA
-330 TVMEDKGS
+330 TVTEDKGS

-349 KALAGVTYRLY
+349 KALAGVTYRLF
-360 DSAGNKVADAITDT
+360 DSAGNKIADVTTGA
-374 DGKAVFS
+374 DGMAVFS

-390 QEISAPEG
+390 QEVSAPEG
-398 YVVDSTKYPIT
+398 YVVDDTKYQIT
-409 ITASALNITATRT
+409 ITTETLNITETRT
-422 NALGKASVEIS
+422 NTMAKG
-433 KVDADSKS
+433 
-441 PLQNAGF
+441 
-448 RLYDASGSQVAEGYT
+448 
-463 DANGKLMFAN
+463 
-473 LKLGSYTC
+473 
-481 KEFQAPTGYELDETA
+481 
-496 FPITLNQN
+496 
-504 GQILEITRENKL
+504 
-516 ITGSIEILK
+516 
-525 VDADTGKAL
+525 
-534 AGVVYRLF
+534 
-542 DSEGNKI
+542 
-549 ADGTTDANGKVTF
+549 
-562 DTLKPGKYSYQEIST
+562 
-577 VDGYQLD
+577 
-584 DTKYDFSLTSENLN
+584 SLT
-598 VKVTR
+598 VR
-603 ENKPVKGC
+603 
-611 LTVHKVDVTGSPL
+611 KVDVTGSPL
-624 AGVEL
+624 AGAEL
-629 LLETSADGQTWAEAG
+629 MLETSTDGQTWTEVG

-657 DLKIGAQYRII
+657 DLKIGAQYRVTETI
-668 EAKAPAGYTLMT
+668 APAGYTLMA
-680 EPVFTGVL
+680 EPLFMGAL
-688 EANSPDVTI
+688 DSSNPDVTI
-697 TVCNS
+697 TACNS
-702 AGFVLPFTGGV
+702 AGFVLPFTGSA
-713 GFTTYFLFAAL
+713 GFTTYFMFAAL
-724 MLCMGVYFCKKSN
+724 MLCMGVYFCKKTN
-737 ITKEI
+737 LMKEKTK
-742 NRT
+742 

>member
-1 MKTMKRFTALVLT
+1 MKTVKRFTALVLA

-74 LFHVKYVNNTLAYC
+74 LYHVKYVNGALAYC

-138 DNNSSDIIGAEKWAA
+138 DSNSSDIIGAEKWAA

-177 PFYGCVDTSRYP
+177 PFYNCVDTSRYP
-189 TFALWYEKITAAM
+189 TFALWYSEIVDAM
-202 QSAADIPSFAATSS
+202 QSATDIPSFAATSS

-227 TSGNYSASV
+227 SSGNYSASV
-236 TDTNG
+236 TDSNG
-241 VLSDFNFAANSG
+241 VLGDFNFSSNSG
-253 NGITFT
+253 NGITFS
-259 QRGNTLTITATPEAA
+259 QKGNTLTITATPEAA
-274 KGLSTE
+274 KNLNTE

-308 QSLASYTGVGRDP
+308 QSLASYTGTGLDP
-321 VKAYIKIKA
+321 VRAYIKIKA
-330 TVMEDKGS
+330 TVTEDKGS

-360 DSAGNKVADAITDT
+360 DSAGNKIADATT
-374 DGKAVFS
+374 GANGKAVFS
-381 DLPLGSYTY
+381 DLPLGSYSY

-398 YVVDSTKYPIT
+398 YVVDDTKYPIT
-409 ITASALNITATRT
+409 ITASALDITATRT
-422 NALGKASVEIS
+422 NALGKAGVEIS

-441 PLQNAGF
+441 PLQGAGF

-463 DANGKLMFAN
+463 DANGKLSFTG

-496 FPITLNQN
+496 FPVTLNQN
-504 GQILEITRENKL
+504 EQVLKVTRENKL

-525 VDADTGKAL
+525 VDADTKQPL
-534 AGVVYRLF
+534 SGVVYRLF
-542 DSEGNKI
+542 DTEGNKI
-549 ADGTTDANGKVTF
+549 ADGTTDANGKLIF
-562 DTLKPGKYSYQEIST
+562 DNLKPGSYSYQEIST

-584 DTKYDFSLTSENLN
+584 ETKYDFSLTSENLN

-603 ENKPVKGC
+603 ENKPVKGS
-611 LTVHKVDVTGSPL
+611 LIIHKVDVTGSPL
-624 AGVEL
+624 AGAEL
-629 LLETSADGQTWAEAG
+629 LLETSTDGQTWAEVS
-644 KITTDKTGIAKWD
+644 KITTDKTGVAKWD
-657 DLKIGAQYRII
+657 NLKIGVQYRIT
-668 EAKAPAGYTLMT
+668 EVKAPAGYTLMT
-680 EPVFTGVL
+680 EPLFTGTL
-688 EANSPDVTI
+688 DNTNPDVTI
-697 TVCNS
+697 TACNS
-702 AGFVLPFTGGV
+702 AGFVLPFTGSA
-713 GFTTYFLFAAL
+713 GFAPYILFAAL
-724 MLCMGVYFCKKSN
+724 MLCVGVYFCNKSY

-742 NRT
+742 N

>member
-1 MKTMKRFTALVLT
+1 MKTLKRFTALVLA
-14 LVMAAML
+14 LVMVAML

-74 LFHVKYVNNTLAYC
+74 MYHVKYVDGALAYC

-129 SAEYGTAYG
+129 SAEYGTASG
-138 DNNSSDIIGAEKWAA
+138 DSNSSDIIGAEKWAA

-167 PYDYRSWGSS
+167 PYDYRSWGTS
-177 PFYGCVDTSRYP
+177 PFYTCVDTSRYP
-189 TFALWYEKITAAM
+189 TFALWYEKIADAM
-202 QSAADIPSFAATSS
+202 QSATDIPSFAATSS
-216 RWCDTIELTKD
+216 RWCDTIELTKN
-227 TSGNYSASV
+227 TSGNYSASI

-241 VLSDFNFAANSG
+241 VLSDFNFASNSG

-308 QSLASYTGVGRDP
+308 QSLASYTGTGLDP
-321 VKAYIKIKA
+321 VRAYIKIKA
-330 TVMEDKGS
+330 TVTEDKGS

-349 KALAGVTYRLY
+349 KALAGVTYWLY
-360 DSAGNKVADAITDT
+360 DASGNKVADVTTGT
-374 DGKAVFS
+374 DGMAVFS

-398 YVVDSTKYPIT
+398 YVVDDTKYPIT
-409 ITASALNITATRT
+409 ITTETLNITETRT
-422 NALGKASVEIS
+422 NALAK
-433 KVDADSKS
+433 
-441 PLQNAGF
+441 
-448 RLYDASGSQVAEGYT
+448 GSLT
-463 DANGKLMFAN
+463 IN
-473 LKLGSYTC
+473 
-481 KEFQAPTGYELDETA
+481 
-496 FPITLNQN
+496 
-504 GQILEITRENKL
+504 
-516 ITGSIEILK
+516 K

-534 AGVVYRLF
+534 AGVTYRLF
-542 DSEGNKI
+542 DSAGNKV
-549 ADGTTDANGKVTF
+549 ADATSGTNGKAVFT
-562 DTLKPGKYSYQEIST
+562 DLPLGSYIYQEISAPE
-577 VDGYQLD
+577 GYVVD
-584 DTKYDFSLTSENLN
+584 DTKYPITITTGTLN
-598 VKVTR
+598 ITETR
-603 ENKPVKGC
+603 TNTMAKGC
-611 LTVHKVDVTGSPL
+611 LTVRKVDVTGSPL
-624 AGVEL
+624 AGAEL
-629 LLETSADGQTWAEAG
+629 LLETSTDGQNWTEVSR
-644 KITTDKTGIAKWD
+644 ITTDKTGVAKWD
-657 DLKIGAQYRII
+657 DLKIGAQYRVT
-668 EAKAPAGYTLMT
+668 EVKAPAGYTLMT
-680 EPVFTGVL
+680 EPLFTGTL
-688 EANSPDVTI
+688 DSDSPDVTI
-697 TVCNS
+697 TACNS

-724 MLCMGVYFCKKSN
+724 ALMAGVYFCKKSA
-737 ITKEI
+737 
-742 NRT
+742 RHGMAG